1 MKNELKNLTLENLS
15 NYSFDEIFNDKN
27 YQMNETFIRQESE
40 PYFAENDNI
49 YDTISYLAENDNIY
63 DTICFDGYAL
73 LNNNENN
80 NIHVVTYPKIVDLT
94 IEQIET
100 ILNYCGLD
108 NSNEI
113 DFFSV
118 YLKYGILKETHIF
131 IKK

>member
-40 PYFAENDNI
+40 PYFSETDNI
-49 YDTISYLAENDNIY
+49 YDTIS
-63 DTICFDGYAL
+63 FDGYAL

-118 YLKYGILKETHIF
+118 YLKYGILKETHIL